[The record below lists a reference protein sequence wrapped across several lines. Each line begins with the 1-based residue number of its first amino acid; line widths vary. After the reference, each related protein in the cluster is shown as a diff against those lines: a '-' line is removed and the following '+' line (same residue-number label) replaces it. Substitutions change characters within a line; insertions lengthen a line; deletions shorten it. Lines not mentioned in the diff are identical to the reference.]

1 MLGIISKKFSLGL
14 QGTTFERVVCKCKT
28 LKPKPW
34 INVGVLPFS
43 LCVFSL
49 CFHPVCVHPVFF
61 WPVFSACQLSLWIF
75 EKSFPKRWES
85 LTLTDCGKGS
95 KDTFTILNLSQIIDT
110 TATDAAILK
119 KLRNIHPWGS
129 RSWWARHKMQML
141 YFWRSA
147 TYSHPLF
154 LLRVYIY

>member
-1 MLGIISKKFSLGL
+1 MLGIISKKISLGL

-34 INVGVLPFS
+34 INVGVLPFRLS
-43 LCVFSL
+43 VFSS
-49 CFHPVCVHPVFF
+49 CVCSSCVF

-95 KDTFTILNLSQIIDT
+95 KDTFTIFKPFPNYQHDSHRRGHI
-110 TATDAAILK
+110 K

-129 RSWWARHKMQML
+129 MYLQPFPCHKYL
-141 YFWRSA
+141 YTKVTNLTIHSNGN
-147 TYSHPLF
+147 HGV
-154 LLRVYIY
+154 LLKL